1 VATSRSAWKRAESS
15 LAAFFGASRRVLS
28 GSSGRPD
35 IDGDDG
41 THDRLW
47 LESKL
52 RASHTSWTLFRQVK
66 AAAAKAGKIP
76 VLGLREKHK
85 QGCLLVIHSDDFER
99 VAVEYLA
106 AMGDEELLAFEHEVR
121 VHRLGLD
128 QEEAS

>member
-1 VATSRSAWKRAESS
+1 MATSSSAWKRAEAG
-15 LAAFFGASRRVLS
+15 LAAIFGCKRKILS
-28 GSSGRPD
+28 GSVRRVE
-35 IDGDDG
+35 DDG
-41 THDRLW
+41 SDACHDRLF

-52 RASHTSWTLFRQVK
+52 RASWSVWTLFRRVK
-66 AAAAKAGKIP
+66 AAAAKAGKVP
-76 VLGLREKHK
+76 VLGLREKGKH
-85 QGCLLVIHSDDFER
+85 GALLVIHQDDFER